1 MNPTYLNDLKIDKD
15 IIKKNKMNATVSLLL
30 INSLLP
36 LKLSGSIIFDLGI
49 KYPIIVYNIFKLL

>member
-1 MNPTYLNDLKIDKD
+1 
-15 IIKKNKMNATVSLLL
+15 MNATVSLLL